1 MDNRRFAEV
10 PLIWEPKESDG
21 KEMKKFKK
29 IIEDKYFV
37 KLDGY
42 LDLHKW
48 SIEHLPEFWG
58 EMWDFIGIISSKR
71 FDSVIDLNVLL
82 SRSPKWFEGAKLNYA
97 ENLLKY
103 RDERAAL
110 IVTGEDSDTQIVT
123 YAQMFEE
130 ARLYAAAFRK
140 FGLKKGDVVVCYMSN
155 RKEAIF
161 AMQAVV
167 SIGAIWT
174 GALPFLGVE
183 ATLKR
188 FQQLNPKVLLT
199 VDQYPFRGQKVD
211 LLSKVKEIVKG
222 LTNLKKVLIVAS
234 KPDSHSKDISGIK
247 NSCFLDEFLEQGLD
261 ADGSIPPMKFEQVSF
276 SHPVVIIHTSGTT
289 GLPKAV
295 MQGSGILMAPVG
307 WFSIVNDCDRDTRW
321 LHMTPVGSIIW
332 VSHIAMLFWGATLVL
347 YEGYPFSPNPGNF
360 WNLIENFK
368 INNALAFPI
377 MIDELQKRR
386 IYPTKT
392 QDISSLKQFFV
403 GGSPI
408 KKQNFDFM
416 NEISN
421 DGLFSASYGGTE
433 IAGIG
438 ITVSKLLPIYKG
450 ELNTVMLGASMKVV
464 DTTGNP
470 VVGEIG
476 EIVLSK
482 STPTLPLGFW
492 NDEDGSEYRE
502 EYFSKYLDLF
512 ATGDSAMIN
521 PVTKN
526 WIILCRCDESLNPK
540 GTRFGA
546 SEIYDVVERFL
557 EVQDSLCVSQYNK
570 DMDERAVLFLK
581 IRNGRTYS
589 EELVARIRKAIEKH
603 LSVLHVPDIII
614 EIQEIP
620 YNISSKKTELIVKK
634 IINNQPYN
642 DDTVRNP
649 ECLKYYSNIPILQ
662 DF

>member
-1 MDNRRFAEV
+1 MLALSYRENSIVKLVPSGMDNRSFANV
-10 PLIWEPKESDG
+10 PLIWEPKECDG

-37 KLDGY
+37 KLDGFR
-42 LDLHKW
+42 DLHKW
-48 SIEHLPEFWG
+48 STEHLPEFWG
-58 EMWDFIGIISSKR
+58 ELWDFIGILSSKR
-71 FDSVIDLNVLL
+71 FDS
-82 SRSPKWFEGAKLNYA
+82 
-97 ENLLKY
+97 Y
-103 RDERAAL
+103 RDEHVAL

-130 ARLYAAAFRK
+130 AQLYAAAFRK

-161 AMQAVV
+161 VMQAIV

-199 VDQYPFRGQKVD
+199 VDRYPFRGQEVD
-211 LLSKVKEIVKG
+211 LLSKVKDLVKG
-222 LTNLKKVLIVAS
+222 LPSLEHVLIVAS

-247 NSCFLDEFLEQGLD
+247 NSCFLDEFLEQGLNE
-261 ADGSIPPMKFEQVSF
+261 DGSIPPMKFEQVSF
-276 SHPVVIIHTSGTT
+276 SHPVVINHTSGTT

-295 MQGSGILMAPVG
+295 VHGSGILMAPDT
-307 WFSIVNDCDRDTRW
+307 WFSLVNDCDRNTRY
-321 LHMTPVGSIIW
+321 LQVIPVGTVVWI
-332 VSHIAMLFWGATLVL
+332 SHIAMLFRGTTLII
-347 YEGYPFSPNPGNF
+347 YEGDPFLPNPALF
-360 WNLIENFK
+360 WNLVEKFK
-368 INNALAFPI
+368 INSTFIYPTV
-377 MIDELQKRR
+377 IDEMQKRG

-392 QDISSLKQFFV
+392 QDVSSLKQLFV
-403 GGSPI
+403 AGSSI
-408 KKQNFDFM
+408 KDQNYDLM
-416 NEISN
+416 KEISN
-421 DGLFSASYGGTE
+421 DVLFSASYGCTE
-433 IAGIG
+433 MASIFM
-438 ITVSKLLPIYKG
+438 TVSKLLPGYKG
-450 ELNTVMLGASMKVV
+450 ELNTVLFGASVQVV
-464 DTTGNP
+464 DITGNR

-482 STPTLPLGFW
+482 STPTLTLGFW
-492 NDEDGSEYRE
+492 NDVDGSAYRE
-502 EYFSKYLDLF
+502 KYFSKYPDLF
-512 ATGDSAMIN
+512 ATGDCAIIN
-521 PVTKN
+521 PVTEN
-526 WIILCRCDESLNPK
+526 WIIVCRCDETLNPK

-546 SEIYDVVERFL
+546 SEIYCIVETFL

-581 IRNGRTYS
+581 IRNGHTYS
-589 EELVARIRKAIEKH
+589 EKLVVRIRKAIEKH
-603 LSVLHVPDIII
+603 LSVLHVPDVII

-620 YNISSKKTELIVKK
+620 YNITSKKMEIIVKK

-642 DDTVRNP
+642 EDTVRNP
-649 ECLKYYSNIPILQ
+649 ESLKYYRNIPMLQ